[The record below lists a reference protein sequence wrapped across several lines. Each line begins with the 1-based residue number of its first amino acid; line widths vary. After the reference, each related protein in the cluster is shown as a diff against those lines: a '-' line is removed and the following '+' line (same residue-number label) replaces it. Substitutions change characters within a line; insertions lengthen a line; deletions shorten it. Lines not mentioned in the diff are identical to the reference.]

1 MNTAKTDLFVKNSL
15 KLEIAEDA
23 ASIRIKLFGRSID
36 REPGNFITPIITD
49 SLKKTIDKSKS
60 LVIDFR
66 ELTYMNSSTI
76 TPFIKLLDRAQRGNI
91 NLTILY
97 NGLKKWQDLNFSALK
112 IFETGDQRV
121 MIKGS

>member
-1 MNTAKTDLFVKNSL
+1 MAKTDLFVKNSL

-23 ASIRIKLFGRSID
+23 ANIRIKLFGRSTD
-36 REPGNFITPIITD
+36 REPGNFITPIITEA
-49 SLKKTIDKSKS
+49 LKKTIDSSKS
-60 LVIDFR
+60 LLIDFR

-121 MIKGS
+121 TIKGT